1 MKLYRL
7 FLLLLV
13 FGMACQH
20 KTYNFPN
27 QINNPI
33 SDKHKQIGSTGVF
46 LILPDE
52 MSFSTGSGIY
62 SIPEQLSITATEN
75 PGTDFSKA
83 LSEFESGLKQE
94 MEITFEQ
101 KFQLQ
106 RYEGHVFIALAK
118 KNEDPSVHII
128 FGDQERTAILLGFAK
143 KGSAWDAQKIL
154 DIFST
159 VVYDPTV
166 QALSKE
172 PDFTFDI
179 NITGYQPTASVDR
192 ITMYSEN
199 GEADLD
205 SAFANSIQ
213 FELMQTQDKK
223 YVEEFLVREQE
234 HYAANGIVLKEK
246 QFHWDTIG
254 KYPTLVFESE
264 INVDGQP
271 GYLMQYILLGEFNHL
286 SFVGSIKS
294 KTEERRSAYL
304 KTIESIQLR

>member
-1 MKLYRL
+1 MKAKHLL
-7 FLLLLV
+7 FLMLIWM
-13 FGMACQH
+13 GCQDKNYH
-20 KTYNFPN
+20 FPN

-33 SDKHKQIGSTGVF
+33 TDKHKQIGTTGVF

-75 PGTDFSKA
+75 PGSNFSQA
-83 LSEFESGLKQE
+83 LSEFETGLKQE
-94 MEITFEQ
+94 LEITFEQ

-106 RYEGHVFIALAK
+106 RYEAHLFIAISK
-118 KNEDPSVHII
+118 KNQDPSVHLI
-128 FGDQERTAILLGFAK
+128 FGDQDRTAILLGFAK
-143 KGSAWDAQKIL
+143 KESPWDAQKIL

-159 VVYDPTV
+159 VVYDATV
-166 QALSKE
+166 QALSDKE
-172 PDFTFDI
+172 DYTFDI
-179 NITGYQPTASVDR
+179 SITGYQPTASVDR

-199 GEADLD
+199 GAADLD

-213 FELMQTQDKK
+213 FELMQVQDKK

-234 HYAANGIVLKEK
+234 HYTENGIVLKEK

-264 INVDGQP
+264 ISVDGQS
-271 GYLMQYILLGEFNHL
+271 GYMMQYILLGEYHHL

-294 KTEERRSAYL
+294 NEQQLRQQYL
-304 KTIESIQLR
+304 KTIESISLR